1 MAVDGSLNFDTKI
14 DVDGFD
20 KGTKDISSKALK
32 LKNKIAETEREI
44 SKLTSELNKL
54 GNSEVK
60 SKTVENL
67 EKSVESAKSKLY
79 ELEGQAEDI
88 FQKTRSD
95 LSDIG
100 FDDTHLDSI
109 LEQNQEWQKL
119 QREIAQADEEL
130 QKYQRDLEQANSAE
144 RIAGSSTQE
153 YAEKKEKLA
162 QLNGRLNVYKSQL
175 SETQQKEKSS
185 SRQMSIN
192 TDVVKKFGKAV
203 QRIGN
208 KVKQVFG
215 NTVVKGI
222 KSLGRHL
229 KNLFSHTKKTNNQM
243 NGLAK
248 SLRRIKQAIGGM
260 LLYKV
265 IQGGVEALKESLQEM
280 AKASPY
286 VNKQLSA
293 LKTSF
298 TYLKNSLAS
307 AFLPILT
314 VVTPILVRF
323 MDTLSQVIG
332 KIGEFVSALTG
343 KSTYVKAIKVQQ
355 DYAESVE
362 DSTKAIKENEKA
374 LAGYDELN
382 VMQDTSTSNTD
393 DQKQLYETI
402 TTPFSNFADELKK
415 AFEKGDYGEIARI
428 LSRKLNTVLSK
439 INWQQIRSKAKKIAS
454 NIANFINGALE
465 EINWFLLGTTLGN
478 GFMTLIDF
486 AFTFVTRVK
495 WKTLGESIAKF
506 LNGVIKSIDFKKIG
520 KLLGK
525 VINSIFQTALGFAKT
540 FDWTNL
546 GQSLRDAL
554 KKLFD
559 TVDVHLVIESV
570 TSLINGI
577 FLSAITFL
585 GDPDFSELG
594 SKTAKALKEMINNI
608 DWETISK
615 LFFGLVNGI
624 FDFVTGFILEIDWE
638 AVGKALVDSFKSFF
652 DKSKGSGYKFIKA
665 ISDAFWGLL
674 WGAITS
680 LDELVKNM
688 DWDKFG
694 DNLLESVK
702 TALQKGGELL
712 VKLASIASKICNE
725 MLKQIDKVF
734 TDKETSNSVSNSIN
748 KMFDNVDWAEI
759 VVNALTL
766 IVDAF
771 SWLVDT
777 VGDIVEDLSKELA
790 DGFSHNTN
798 NPEIE
803 QAVIQLAKAI
813 ANLFIS
819 ILNLAIKLLV
829 NVIPNLVLGLFRTII
844 EILNYIGSWFMGE
857 EWYNQNEE
865 SLKNNFPVMDFD
877 WAIPKLATGTVVPAN
892 YGEFTAILGDNKREP
907 EVVSP
912 LSTMKQALK
921 EALEENG
928 GSGDGDIVLTINLDG
943 EVVYKSVVKHNDR
956 QKIRYGKSAL
966 A

>member
-725 MLKQIDKVF
+725 MLKQIDKVL
-734 TDKETSNSVSNSIN
+734 S
-748 KMFDNVDWAEI
+748 
-759 VVNALTL
+759 L
-766 IVDAF
+766 I
-771 SWLVDT
+771 
-777 VGDIVEDLSKELA
+777 
-790 DGFSHNTN
+790 H
-798 NPEIE
+798 
-803 QAVIQLAKAI
+803 
-813 ANLFIS
+813 IS
-819 ILNLAIKLLV
+819 
-829 NVIPNLVLGLFRTII
+829 
-844 EILNYIGSWFMGE
+844 
-857 EWYNQNEE
+857 
-865 SLKNNFPVMDFD
+865 
-877 WAIPKLATGTVVPAN
+877 
-892 YGEFTAILGDNKREP
+892 EP
-907 EVVSP
+907 TRP
-912 LSTMKQALK
+912 
-921 EALEENG
+921 
-928 GSGDGDIVLTINLDG
+928 
-943 EVVYKSVVKHNDR
+943 Y
-956 QKIRYGKSAL
+956 
-966 A
+966 